1 MEEKDTIS
9 DKFKSAFADFERE
22 PPERVWD
29 HLRSKLHPAQKPEN
43 NRVGIFGYFL
53 FSSRKP
59 GFYLVSG
66 MIVLLLFLTIVYISS
81 GDHYKINGHA
91 YTGEARL
98 CGGTAVLFQVSD
110 KQLPWDS
117 ATHYRS
123 ANIDGN
129 GHYTFPKVVP
139 GKYLLRIAP
148 DEKSESAQK
157 YLPSWFEQ
165 YSASDSCHLIIVDF
179 EDVNA
184 DVHLIEKEN

>member
-1 MEEKDTIS
+1 
-9 DKFKSAFADFERE
+9 
-22 PPERVWD
+22 
-29 HLRSKLHPAQKPEN
+29 
-43 NRVGIFGYFL
+43 
-53 FSSRKP
+53 
-59 GFYLVSG
+59 
-66 MIVLLLFLTIVYISS
+66 
-81 GDHYKINGHA
+81 
-91 YTGEARL
+91 
-98 CGGTAVLFQVSD
+98 VLFQVSD